1 MVRRH
6 AEHVAATLTHSPT
19 LTDLLTVSAASGTA
33 ICGTI
38 GLLLHPRDLEQA
50 LSNLA
55 SGVAVGAFA
64 GTFVAFVVY
73 FAERVL

>member
-1 MVRRH
+1 MPDMLLG
-6 AEHVAATLTHSPT
+6 TLAHGPP
-19 LTDLLTVSAASGTA
+19 LTDLLTVFAASGTTM
-33 ICGTI
+33 CGTI
-38 GLLLHPRDLEQA
+38 GLLLRSRDLEQT

-64 GTFVAFVVY
+64 GTSIAFLVY

>member
-1 MVRRH
+1 MPTTLL
-6 AEHVAATLTHSPT
+6 ATLDHSPT

-38 GLLLHPRDLEQA
+38 GLLIRARNLEQT

-64 GTFVAFVVY
+64 GTLIAFVLYV
-73 FAERVL
+73 AERVV

>member
-1 MVRRH
+1 MPNTLL
-6 AEHVAATLTHSPT
+6 ATLAHSPT

-38 GLLLHPRDLEQA
+38 GLLLRPRDLDQA